1 MNIVTQLFKDASQ
14 FNIEYIKDIKQ
25 LIAFLSK

>member
-25 LIAFLSK
+25 LIDFS